1 MKRLL
6 SVLLVAAM
14 TAAMLACSPA
24 APAGTTTASTTD
36 DGVSSGVFRAGIGIS
51 NITPDG
57 SVPMQGYGQE
67 DKHMSNGFASY
78 IYVYCLAVQDSDG
91 NTAMVVSAD
100 ICAIGTSQC
109 TTLRNNI
116 NLATG
121 IPVDNILITS
131 IHQHS
136 TPSPTAG
143 VYTAFFSDCVVEAA
157 CDAMDDLAPCELYTN
172 TVQTEGLNFVRNY
185 LMSDGTHSHH
195 GTYFSPIATVQP
207 VAHESEADRSLQL
220 LKFAREGQKT
230 AKGKDAKDIIVANFA
245 THPHSGSS
253 SDSFTIHADAPGI
266 FREEVSTVLDSH
278 VMYINGA
285 GGNINQVSYMPDENV
300 YSDYK
305 QRGLALARYA
315 IDAEGGYTKVNA
327 GKVQAS
333 VVSFTAENDHSMDHL
348 FEEATAIY
356 NHWLE
361 YNMPEAA
368 MKMATSGQI
377 HEFRHAEA
385 IVAKAKAGPTRE
397 LKIPVISFGDI
408 GVTGGPYEMFDTNGM
423 QIKESAPMAM
433 TIMCNMANGSIGYV
447 PSQLGYDNG
456 GYSTD
461 ITRLAPGSGEKLAQV
476 MIDTLTQHHN
486 NQ

>member
-6 SVLLVAAM
+6 SLLLVCAM
-14 TAAMLACSPA
+14 TAALLACSPA
-24 APAGTTTASTTD
+24 SPAGTSTPSTTQD
-36 DGVSSGVFRAGIGIS
+36 SASSGVFKAGIGIA

-57 SVPMQGYGQE
+57 SVPMQGFGNE
-67 DKHMSNGFASY
+67 DQHMSNGFASY
-78 IYVYCLAVQDSDG
+78 IYAYCLAVQDGDG
-91 NTAMVVSAD
+91 NTAMVISVD
-100 ICAIGTSQC
+100 ICAVFAAQC

-121 IPVDNILITS
+121 VPVDNILITS

-136 TPSPTAG
+136 APSPGAG
-143 VYTAFFSDCVVEAA
+143 VYSTFFSDCVVEAA

-172 TVQTEGLNFVRNY
+172 TVQTESLNFVRNY

-195 GTYFSPIATVQP
+195 GTYFSPYAAVRP

-220 LKFAREGQKT
+220 LKFVREGQTT
-230 AKGKDAKDIIVANFA
+230 AKGKEAKDIIVANFA
-245 THPHSGSS
+245 THPHSGSA

-266 FREEVSTVLDSH
+266 FRDEVGTTLDCH

-285 GGNINQVSYMPDENV
+285 GGNIDQTSTIEGENI

-305 QRGLALARYA
+305 QRGQALAHYA
-315 IDAEGGYTKVNA
+315 IQAESSYTKVNA
-327 GKVQAS
+327 GKVQTS
-333 VVSFTAENDHSMDHL
+333 VITYTAENDHSMDHL
-348 FEEATAIY
+348 LEEATAIY

-361 YNMPEAA
+361 YNMPETA
-368 MKMATSGQI
+368 MKLATSGQI

-385 IVAKAKAGPTRE
+385 IVAKAKEGPTRDID
-397 LKIPVISFGDI
+397 IPVISFGDI
-408 GVTGGPYEMFDTNGM
+408 GITGGPYEMFDTNGM
-423 QIKESAPMAM
+423 QIKEAAPMAM
-433 TIMCNMANGSIGYV
+433 TIICNMANGSIGYV